1 MEAGEGWARMPGNGK
16 AVVRTVGVLLLTLA
30 AIVAL
35 RGVLP
40 GAPTPSPAPDSEPDG
55 PGSEVAVV
63 VMLVVSLTA
72 LAVAVLARSRSPR
85 PQRAEGEP
93 PRRDVG
99 TGGAISWRMLAV
111 AVAALLAWLLIVSL
125 VMRWASTI
133 DPSDP
138 GAVSPSA
145 PPPDAPAAP
154 DDGSAGPG
162 RGTEG
167 SAFDLL
173 MGTAV
178 ALLVIS
184 VVATLTARR
193 RRPAAIPAPA
203 ESVASVPLP
212 PAPDLARAA
221 ERGLAE
227 VGDRSRDPR
236 EAIIACYVA
245 MEQELEKSPGTVPQ
259 ASDTP
264 AEVLARAVARRAV
277 HAGSAAQLVDLFE
290 EARFSPHVMNEGH
303 RDDAVRALQVVQ
315 RELQGAS

>member
-1 MEAGEGWARMPGNGK
+1 MPGDGK
-16 AVVRTVGVLLLTLA
+16 AVVRTVGVLLLTLVA
-30 AIVAL
+30 MVAL

-40 GAPTPSPAPDSEPDG
+40 GAPPPTPDRTPDG
-55 PGSEVAVV
+55 PGSEAAVV
-63 VMLVVSLTA
+63 IMLVLSVTA
-72 LAVAVLARSRSPR
+72 LAVAVLARARTPC
-85 PQRAEGEP
+85 PHRAKGEP

-99 TGGAISWRMLAV
+99 TGAAISWRLLLIAAAV
-111 AVAALLAWLLIVSL
+111 LLAWLLIVL
-125 VMRWASTI
+125 LLMRWASSI
-133 DPSDP
+133 DPADP
-138 GAVSPSA
+138 GGGAAVA
-145 PPPDAPAAP
+145 EHARDAPAGGQRA
-154 DDGSAGPG
+154 DADRGAGG
-162 RGTEG
+162 GVFE
-167 SAFDLL
+167 LL

-178 ALLVIS
+178 ALLLLS
-184 VVATLTARR
+184 VLASLTARR
-193 RRPAAIPAPA
+193 RRFAPA
-203 ESVASVPLP
+203 TAATDGSLDTPP
-212 PAPDLARAA
+212 PRPAPDLARAT

-245 MEQELEKSPGTVPQ
+245 MEQELEKSPTTIPQ

-277 HAGSAAQLVDLFE
+277 HADSAAQLVDLFE

>member
-1 MEAGEGWARMPGNGK
+1 MPGDGK

-40 GAPTPSPAPDSEPDG
+40 GAQPPSPEPEADG
-55 PGSEVAVV
+55 PGSMAAVV
-63 VMLVVSLTA
+63 IMLVVSVTA
-72 LAVAVLARSRSPR
+72 IAVSVAARARPPR
-85 PQRAEGEP
+85 PRQSEWEP
-93 PRRDVG
+93 PRRDDA
-99 TGGAISWRMLAV
+99 TGGAFPWRLLAI
-111 AVAALLAWLLIVSL
+111 AAAALLAWLLIVL
-125 VMRWASTI
+125 LLMRWASTI

-138 GAVSPSA
+138 GAAA
-145 PPPDAPAAP
+145 PPATDALEAPPEDGDARP
-154 DDGSAGPG
+154 DDGAG
-162 RGTEG
+162 G

-173 MGTAV
+173 LGTAV
-178 ALLVIS
+178 ALLLLSVIAS
-184 VVATLTARR
+184 LTARR
-193 RRPAAIPAPA
+193 RTPAAPAGTDRP
-203 ESVASVPLP
+203 EPSVPRA

-221 ERGLAE
+221 ELGLAE

-315 RELQGAS
+315 RELQGAT

>member
-1 MEAGEGWARMPGNGK
+1 MPGDGK
-16 AVVRTVGVLLLTLA
+16 AVVRTAGVLALMLFA
-30 AIVAL
+30 VVAL

-40 GAPTPSPAPDSEPDG
+40 GAPPPTPDNDPDG
-55 PGSEVAVV
+55 PGAQAAVV
-63 VMLVVSLTA
+63 IMLVVSVTA
-72 LAVAVLARSRSPR
+72 LAVAVLARSRAPR
-85 PQRAEGEP
+85 PHHAESEP

-99 TGGAISWRMLAV
+99 TGGAISWRLLVIAAAV
-111 AVAALLAWLLIVSL
+111 LLAWLLIVVL
-125 VMRWASTI
+125 LMRWSSTI

-138 GAVSPSA
+138 GSA
-145 PPPDAPAAP
+145 ATPANPPDAPAT
-154 DDGSAGPG
+154 G
-162 RGTEG
+162 RGADPDSGTGG
-167 SAFDLL
+167 SMFEPL

-178 ALLVIS
+178 ALLVLS
-184 VVATLTARR
+184 VVASVGARR
-193 RRPAAIPAPA
+193 RRTPAIPAPS
-203 ESVASVPLP
+203 EGDVATP
-212 PAPDLARAA
+212 PPQPAQDLARAA

-245 MEQELEKSPGTVPQ
+245 MEQELEKSPSTVPQ

-277 HAGSAAQLVDLFE
+277 QADSAAQLVDLFE
-290 EARFSPHVMNEGH
+290 EARFSPHVMGESH

>member
-1 MEAGEGWARMPGNGK
+1 MPGDGK
-16 AVVRTVGVLLLTLA
+16 AVVRTVGVLALTLF
-30 AIVAL
+30 AIAAL
-35 RGVLP
+35 RGILP
-40 GAPTPSPAPDSEPDG
+40 GAPPPTPGDDPDG
-55 PGSEVAVV
+55 QGSQVAVV
-63 VMLVVSLTA
+63 IMLAVSMTA
-72 LAVAVLARSRSPR
+72 LAVSVLARARAPR
-85 PQRAEGEP
+85 PHPASSEP

-99 TGGAISWRMLAV
+99 GGSAISWRLVVIAAAV
-111 AVAALLAWLLIVSL
+111 LLAWLLIVL
-125 VMRWASTI
+125 LLMRWTSTLGPP
-133 DPSDP
+133 DPAAAAP
-138 GAVSPSA
+138 PASA
-145 PPPDAPAAP
+145 PDTAG
-154 DDGSAGPG
+154 DGAGAGPD
-162 RGTEG
+162 RGPAG
-167 SAFDLL
+167 SVFDLL

-178 ALLVIS
+178 ALVVLS
-184 VVATLTARR
+184 VLATVFTR
-193 RRPAAIPAPA
+193 RRPTAPA
-203 ESVASVPLP
+203 STAIDAPTTNPSPP

-303 RDDAVRALQVVQ
+303 RADAVRALQVVQ

>member
-1 MEAGEGWARMPGNGK
+1 MPGDGK
-16 AVVRTVGVLLLTLA
+16 AVVRTAGVLLLMLV

-40 GAPTPSPAPDSEPDG
+40 GAPAPSPESEQDG
-55 PGSEVAVV
+55 PGSTAAVV
-63 VMLVVSLTA
+63 IMLIVSVTA
-72 LAVAVLARSRSPR
+72 LAVAVLTRARAPR
-85 PQRAEGEP
+85 PPRTEGEP
-93 PRRDVG
+93 PRRDDG
-99 TGGAISWRMLAV
+99 AGGAFPWRLLAIT
-111 AVAALLAWLLIVSL
+111 VAALLVWLTIVL
-125 VMRWASTI
+125 LLMRWASTI
-133 DPSDP
+133 EPADT
-138 GAVSPSA
+138 GAARPPA
-145 PPPDAPAAP
+145 PNAPDVPAAP
-154 DDGSAGPG
+154 SQDAPRPGGGSH
-162 RGTEG
+162 G
-167 SAFDLL
+167 SLFDLL

-178 ALLVIS
+178 ALLLLS
-184 VVATLTARR
+184 VLGSLIARR
-193 RRPAAIPAPA
+193 RRIPVVVAVA
-203 ESVASVPLP
+203 EGPVPIVPSLP

-236 EAIIACYVA
+236 EAIIACYLA

-277 HAGSAAQLVDLFE
+277 HAGSATQLVDLFE

-303 RDDAVRALQVVQ
+303 RDDAVHALQVVQ